1 MSCSKPVAVRIVD
14 IQTSRKGFPLAVGDV
29 SSALNPEK
37 RQLVFYDSQGSEGG
51 SEAVHLAIETVF
63 VMNSKTGWTLDLNW
77 RGWGVPTS
85 ILLAMSLWAL
95 PLDRLAG
102 EMSPWGIKAILW
114 VAVSIPLLL
123 RRGRQQLA
131 LELVDDGGV
140 LIVETLDP
148 TATVELLN
156 I

>member
-1 MSCSKPVAVRIVD
+1 MSCSKPVAVHIVD

-37 RQLVFYDSQGSEGG
+37 RQLVFYDSQGAEGG

-63 VMNSKTGWTLDLNW
+63 VMNSKPGWTLDLNW
-77 RGWGVPTS
+77 RGVGVPSS
-85 ILLAMSLWAL
+85 ILLAMALWAL
-95 PLDRLAG
+95 PIDILAR
-102 EMSPWGIKAILW
+102 EMSTWGIKAILW
-114 VAVSIPLLL
+114 GVLSIPLLL

-131 LELVDDGGV
+131 IELAEDAGV
-140 LIVETLDP
+140 LIVETDANA
-148 TATVELLN
+148 TAQLLN